1 MGISGHYR
9 EVMMM
14 CREDSVSGKGMEE
27 EPHFW
32 ILLGPL
38 AIPKKFAN
46 NLREKL
52 GDFVSLTGPS
62 GANWNVRLTL
72 IGDALF
78 LKDGWKEFV
87 GAHSLEEDDL
97 LIFKYNGSSRFDV
110 SVFDRQSLCEKEAS
124 CFVKKCEHA
133 DVASRSRTKRH
144 TPREYSSRDVS
155 EAPPTKKPKL
165 AATTTSE
172 DTSKSSSHDEYGPQR
187 KRKHL
192 HRLQHLR
199 TLMNLLHIMSVS
211 PQQKRKLRLLRLQ
224 HLEHGVLELMP
235 SCCPRGIKC
244 LCHLV
249 FSIVE

>member
-1 MGISGHYR
+1 MRSECKICKKWKEQIYWSEFQVVQFFQILSGIF
-9 EVMMM
+9 
-14 CREDSVSGKGMEE
+14 DQQ
-27 EPHFW
+27 
-32 ILLGPL
+32 L

-52 GDFVSLTGPS
+52 GDSVSLTGPS
-62 GANWNVRLTL
+62 GPTWNVRLTL

-87 GAHSLEEDDL
+87 DAHSLEEDDL

-124 CFVKKCEHA
+124 CYVKKCEHA

-165 AATTTSE
+165 AATPTSE
-172 DTSKSSSHDEYGPQR
+172 DTSKSSSHDEYEPPA
-187 KRKHL
+187 KKKALASTSTSADTNESSSHNECASPTEKKTTL
-192 HRLQHLR
+192 ASTSTSR
-199 TLMNLLHIMSVS
+199 TRSARANT
-211 PQQKRKLRLLRLQ
+211 KLR
-224 HLEHGVLELMP
+224 
-235 SCCPRGIKC
+235 S
-244 LCHLV
+244 
-249 FSIVE
+249 

>member
-1 MGISGHYR
+1 MSLVRVGAEIGVQAEVRVRVELGLEVKGSRDKCDKGAYRLKVGFRNIRTLQGHSQKI
-9 EVMMM
+9 
-14 CREDSVSGKGMEE
+14 C
-27 EPHFW
+27 H
-32 ILLGPL
+32 
-38 AIPKKFAN
+38 

-52 GDFVSLTGPS
+52 GDSVSLTGPS
-62 GANWNVRLTL
+62 GATWNVRLTL

-155 EAPPTKKPKL
+155 EAPPTKKPNL
-165 AATTTSE
+165 AATPTSE
-172 DTSKSSSHDEYGPQR
+172 DTSRSSSHDEYEPPA
-187 KRKHL
+187 KKKTLASTSTSVDTNEFSSHNECESPTEKKTTL
-192 HRLQHLR
+192 ASTSTSR
-199 TLMNLLHIMSVS
+199 TRSARANAKLLS
-211 PQQKRKLRLLRLQ
+211 
-224 HLEHGVLELMP
+224 
-235 SCCPRGIKC
+235 
-244 LCHLV
+244 
-249 FSIVE
+249 

>member
-14 CREDSVSGKGMEE
+14 CREDSVLGKGMDE

-52 GDFVSLTGPS
+52 EDSVSLTRPS
-62 GANWNVRLTL
+62 GATCNVRLTL

-87 GAHSLEEDDL
+87 DAHSLEEDDL

-110 SVFDRQSLCEKEAS
+110 SVFDRQSLCEKEVS

-144 TPREYSSRDVS
+144 TPREYSSRNVS
-155 EAPPTKKPKL
+155 EAPPTKKPNL
-165 AATTTSE
+165 AATPTSE
-172 DTSKSSSHDEYGPQR
+172 DTSKSSSHDEYEPPA
-187 KRKHL
+187 KKKTLAPTSTSTDTNESSSHNECEPPTKKKTML
-192 HRLQHLR
+192 ASTSTSR
-199 TLMNLLHIMSVS
+199 TRSARANA
-211 PQQKRKLRLLRLQ
+211 KLR
-224 HLEHGVLELMP
+224 
-235 SCCPRGIKC
+235 S
-244 LCHLV
+244 
-249 FSIVE
+249 

>member
-1 MGISGHYR
+1 MSYWEILDKVARGVPSAEKPFIEDDFNGH
-9 EVMMM
+9 
-14 CREDSVSGKGMEE
+14 
-27 EPHFW
+27 
-32 ILLGPL
+32 IGPF
-38 AIPKKFAN
+38 PKNFAN

-52 GDFVSLTGPS
+52 EDSVSLTRPS
-62 GANWNVRLTL
+62 GATWNARLTL

-87 GAHSLEEDDL
+87 DAHSLEEDDL

-110 SVFDRQSLCEKEAS
+110 SVFDRQSLCEKEVS

-133 DVASRSRTKRH
+133 DVASRSRIKRH

-155 EAPPTKKPKL
+155 EAPPTKKPNL
-165 AATTTSE
+165 AATPTSE
-172 DTSKSSSHDEYGPQR
+172 DTSKSSSHDEYEPPPQQ

-235 SCCPRGIKC
+235 SCGPRGIKC